1 MPIALVTGISGQ
13 DGSYLS
19 ENLLDEGYEVHGV
32 VRSTADSDRVAS
44 PQDTVTYHE
53 ADLTDPS
60 RVDRLIADV
69 QPDYVYN
76 LAALSSVFQ
85 SWQDPVYTAQVNA
98 VPVAQILESAWRLQ
112 ESAGR
117 PVHVIQASSAELF
130 GQPDRSPQDELTPI
144 RPSSPYGA
152 SKAYAHHLVGVYRQ
166 RGLFSSSVI
175 LYNHESPRRPE
186 SFVTRKIT
194 AAVSRIAAGR
204 QDRLELGSLDARRDW
219 GWAPDYVRAL
229 QLAATATEPDD
240 FVIATG
246 QTHSIADFVT
256 TAFARIGIADWAP
269 FVTINDAFARPV
281 DPAEQVGDASKA
293 RTVLGWTPTM
303 GFEEIVGAMVDAD
316 VALTDGSSD

>member
-19 ENLLDEGYEVHGV
+19 ENLLAEGYEVHGV
-32 VRSTADSDRVAS
+32 VRSQAGADRVADPHES
-44 PQDTVTYHE
+44 VTYHE

-60 RVDRLIADV
+60 RVDQLITDIE
-69 QPDYVYN
+69 PDYVYN

-98 VPVAQILESAWRLQ
+98 LPVAQVLESSWRLQ
-112 ESAGR
+112 ERAGR
-117 PVHVIQASSAELF
+117 TVHVIQASSAELF
-130 GQPDRSPQDELTPI
+130 GQPEESPQTERTPI

-194 AAVSRIAAGR
+194 AAVARIAAGR

-219 GWAPDYVRAL
+219 GWAPDYVAAL
-229 QLAATATEPDD
+229 QLAATAATADD

-246 QTHSIADFVT
+246 STHSIADFVAA
-256 TAFARIGIADWAP
+256 AFARVGISDWAP
-269 FVTINDAFARPV
+269 LVTINDAFSRPV
-281 DPAEQVGDASKA
+281 DPAVQVGDASKA
-293 RTVLGWTPTM
+293 RAVLGWAPTM
-303 GFEEIVGAMVDAD
+303 AFEEIVGAMVDAD
-316 VALTDGSSD
+316 VALTAGATD